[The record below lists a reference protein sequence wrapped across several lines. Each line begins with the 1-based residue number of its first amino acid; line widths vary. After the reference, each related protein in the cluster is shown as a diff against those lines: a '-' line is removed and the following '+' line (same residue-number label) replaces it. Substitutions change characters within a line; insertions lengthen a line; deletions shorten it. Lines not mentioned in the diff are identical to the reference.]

1 MYLKTKRVHRWS
13 GIQDPVH
20 GSLFV
25 LLASGR
31 EIAHRVFKS
40 PAYAVPCIVPIA
52 KGIFGGYIS
61 QNAVK
66 KIADDFYLVT
76 AFFKLVNIPP
86 SVYVPYTKVGRGRR
100 VADATNIAKGA
111 VPNCIVD
118 HWVLYMMESLTCT
131 DAVVK
136 ELLRLRPPVIFVSTV
151 VWVHG

>member
-1 MYLKTKRVHRWS
+1 MYLKTKRVHRW
-13 GIQDPVH
+13 
-20 GSLFV
+20 FV
-25 LLASGR
+25 VLASGR
-31 EIAHRVFKS
+31 DIAHKAFES
-40 PAYAVPCIVPIA
+40 PAYAEPCIVPIA

-76 AFFKLVNIPP
+76 AFFKLVNVPP
-86 SVYVPYTKVGRGRR
+86 SVYVPYTK
-100 VADATNIAKGA
+100 TNIAKGA

-118 HWVLYMMESLTCT
+118 HWVFYMMESLTCT